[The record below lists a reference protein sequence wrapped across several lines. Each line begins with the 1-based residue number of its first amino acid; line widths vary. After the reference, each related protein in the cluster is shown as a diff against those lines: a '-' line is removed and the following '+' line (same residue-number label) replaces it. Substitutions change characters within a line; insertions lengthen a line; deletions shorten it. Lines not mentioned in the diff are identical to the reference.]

1 MKTQLTTILFLA
13 ALAVTA
19 TAQEKKPMRPIDAL
33 KARYNELK
41 EEALTCPD
49 EAFEA
54 KRDELLKFIA
64 SPGETNPLA
73 LVEFYVDVV
82 RKDGHGIFDKP
93 DVFALAKAAAGN
105 DILARQKYCNARFD
119 AFYWAMHGQGAG
131 IDKSCSTEAR
141 LAFAEEVMANEVP
154 TMRNKAREVKLD
166 CLKELGRYDD
176 CVAFLTD
183 EIAKADS
190 ASTKTEVYIM
200 LADFYIWS
208 ASRYFSDSDK
218 PTLEKAVEVLRKAT
232 ENPADYRDKR
242 RYPANLV
249 KLADLEWK
257 LGRKVEARAALDKAE
272 EFEKKV
278 SADVAAKRGDF
289 AFAEGD
295 YATAAD
301 LWLPIANNWRWE
313 KRVNL
318 VRALYAAGRKAEAEP
333 HLEFLSKNGNKYV
346 RSFYAYALEQYRKEN
361 VPKPK

>member
-1 MKTQLTTILFLA
+1 MKKQLTPILLLS
-13 ALAVTA
+13 ALAVA
-19 TAQEKKPMRPIDAL
+19 AMAQEKKPVRPIDAL

-54 KRDELLKFIA
+54 KRAELLKFIA

-82 RKDGHGIFDKP
+82 RKDNQGIFDKP
-93 DVFALAKAAAGN
+93 DVFALAKTAAGS
-105 DILARQKYCNARFD
+105 DVAARQKYCYARFD
-119 AFYWAMHGQGAG
+119 AFYWAMNGQGAG
-131 IDKSCSTEAR
+131 IDKAWSTEAR
-141 LAFAEEVMANEVP
+141 LAFAEEVLADEGLN
-154 TMRNKAREVKLD
+154 MRRKAREVKLD
-166 CLKELGRYDD
+166 CLKQLGRYDD
-176 CVAFLTD
+176 CVAFLND

-190 ASTKTEVYIM
+190 PSTKTEVYAM
-200 LADFYIWS
+200 LADFYVWN
-208 ASRYFSDSDK
+208 ARRYFADSDK
-218 PTLEKAVEVLRKAT
+218 PTLEKAAEALRKAT

-242 RYPANLV
+242 RYLANLV
-249 KLADLEWK
+249 TLADLEWN
-257 LGRKVEARAALDKAE
+257 LGRKAEARAALDRAE

-278 SADVAAKRGDF
+278 SADVASKRGDF

-346 RSFYAYALEQYRKEN
+346 RTFYAYALEQYRKEA
-361 VPKPK
+361 KK